1 MLTGESGHSTQPV
14 EIRTD
19 PREVSASSKESHT
32 MRTTPPLTSRLTS
45 RRASSRSAQVRSRR
59 RARLTVPVLA
69 ATVLSLLLG
78 ACGGGNGGDSAAG
91 SSGRSIIL
99 ITPNPVGSNS
109 FLQLGVKGAEA
120 AAKEVGAEFKLYES
134 KDPTSI
140 AQNVDAAVRAK
151 PTVIVGIGFNFD
163 DVFASVPKQ
172 HPDQQF
178 LQVDSCAQPQA
189 PNLTCVSFKEH
200 EAAYLAGVEA
210 GLLTES
216 GRIGVVAA
224 LDTPFIHRWIDPFFA
239 GAKSVNDKVTGT
251 PLYVGGNNPFSDP
264 ARAKAQAQTLI
275 GRGVDVVSA
284 AAAGGNQGVF
294 EAAAA
299 AGVKA
304 FGVDV
309 NQCPSSPGN
318 VIDNVLKRVDVAE
331 TAAIKDVVE
340 GRTGGVKVYG
350 LAEDGVGVVALGDDL
365 ASSQCT
371 VASSPEVVEKVKQ
384 VRDDIVAGK
393 IKVADPLAG

>member
-1 MLTGESGHSTQPV
+1 
-14 EIRTD
+14 
-19 PREVSASSKESHT
+19 
-32 MRTTPPLTSRLTS
+32 MRTTPRTTSRPLSMGASPRASETS
-45 RRASSRSAQVRSRR
+45 RRSRR
-59 RARLTVPVLA
+59 RSRLTVPVLA
-69 ATVLSLLLG
+69 AALLSLLLG
-78 ACGGGNGGDSAAG
+78 ACGGRNGENGGDSAAG
-91 SSGRSIIL
+91 SSNGRSIIL

-151 PTVIVGIGFNFD
+151 PTVIVGISFNFD
-163 DVFASVPKQ
+163 DVFATVPKQ
-172 HPDQQF
+172 HPEQQF
-178 LQVDSCAQPQA
+178 VQVDSCAKPQA

-210 GLLTES
+210 GLLSES
-216 GRIGVVAA
+216 GKIGVVAA

-275 GRGVDVVSA
+275 GRGVDVIA
-284 AAAGGNQGVF
+284 AAASGGNQGVF